1 MTTMREMIKEKD
13 KKKEDKMQ
21 RLITS
26 KASCSS

>member
-1 MTTMREMIKEKD
+1 MTAMRNDQKND